1 MERSPKNEIIAF
13 FMAFLLPGA
22 GHFYAGRR
30 LKGAIFFLV
39 LVSLFSV
46 GVALNGVVFP
56 VTDIK
61 AFANSLPPY
70 QLIIDKWTN
79 YLSYVAHFSNFLP
92 CLAVYASG
100 LDRGDV
106 AARYS
111 EVGTTMVLLAGLL
124 NILLMFNAADCA
136 REANW
141 LAANPQAGDDAG
153 VSAENSGADMPGAP
167 EMGVGAKALAGGAEE
182 SAAQV
187 ETPGNGAAQ

>member
-1 MERSPKNEIIAF
+1 MDRSPKNEIVAF

-30 LKGAIFFLV
+30 RKGVIFFLV
-39 LVSLFSV
+39 LTSLFSV

-61 AFANSLPPY
+61 AFAHSLPPY
-70 QLIIDKWTN
+70 QLVIDKWTN

-92 CLAVYASG
+92 CLFVYATG
-100 LDRGDV
+100 LERGDV

-136 REANW
+136 REHNW
-141 LAANPQAGDDAG
+141 LASNPRIPDDGDPSNSSIGHGGPPAAAETGGKDA
-153 VSAENSGADMPGAP
+153 PGAGSMD
-167 EMGVGAKALAGGAEE
+167 EGAGK
-182 SAAQV
+182 
-187 ETPGNGAAQ
+187 